1 MLESSEIQKA
11 YPWGFISSKLYDII
25 SYKSPRI
32 CLLCFRLTETSFGK
46 KGDYATYLKGYMKNV
61 VKKLEENG
69 KGDQVDGFKKN
80 IQPYISEILKD
91 WKDLMF
97 FVGE

>member
-1 MLESSEIQKA
+1 
-11 YPWGFISSKLYDII
+11 
-25 SYKSPRI
+25 
-32 CLLCFRLTETSFGK
+32 
-46 KGDYATYLKGYMKNV
+46 MKNV

-97 FVGE
+97 FVGECSAPISSLSQNHPGSTPVLLRD

>member
-1 MLESSEIQKA
+1 
-11 YPWGFISSKLYDII
+11 
-25 SYKSPRI
+25 
-32 CLLCFRLTETSFGK
+32 
-46 KGDYATYLKGYMKNV
+46 MKNV

-97 FVGE
+97 FVGECNNKCQYVSIYMSEPPRQHSSLVA